1 MSLIRWN
8 PARDLDAFLQHYPL
22 GFSRGL
28 SPASQELLTTS
39 DWAPVVDISET
50 PEAYLIRAEL
60 AGMKREDIKVKLEQG
75 VLTLRGERRQE
86 KEDKDNKHHRVE
98 RFYGS
103 FARSFTLPEDA
114 DAEHIKAEY
123 SEGLLTLSLPKM
135 AVKPTHTRE
144 IDIL

>member
-8 PARDLDAFLQHYPL
+8 PARDLEALLQHYPL